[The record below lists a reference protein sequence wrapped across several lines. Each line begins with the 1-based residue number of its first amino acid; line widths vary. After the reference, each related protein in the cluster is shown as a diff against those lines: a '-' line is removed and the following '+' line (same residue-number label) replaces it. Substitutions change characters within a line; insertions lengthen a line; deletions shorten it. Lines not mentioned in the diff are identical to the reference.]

1 MEGGVDMAYSIE
13 QFHTL
18 NKPETI
24 VVTHIAENDL
34 RSAALSWQMYAK
46 R

>member
-1 MEGGVDMAYSIE
+1 MEGDADMAYSIE

-24 VVTHIAENDL
+24 VVTHIAGNDL

-46 R
+46 Q

>member
-1 MEGGVDMAYSIE
+1 MEGGADMAYSIE

-24 VVTHIAENDL
+24 VVTHIAENDS
-34 RSAALSWQMYAK
+34 RSAALSWQMYAE

>member
-1 MEGGVDMAYSIE
+1 MAYSIE

-24 VVTHIAENDL
+24 VVTHIAETICGA
-34 RSAALSWQMYAK
+34 RH
-46 R
+46 